1 VSVYLPKHFSIG
13 DEAFAVEM
21 VTENPFATLVS
32 AGVDPWIS
40 HVPLL
45 WDAEQGLLGH
55 LAKAN
60 QHCRALEAG
69 SSIAIFHGPHAYV
82 SPTWYQT
89 PGQVPTWNYAVVH
102 AHGQPKILGDEASL
116 DVLRRM
122 VAAFDPGYV
131 LDEDHLRRQS
141 AAIVAFAMPVHR
153 WDIKLK
159 MSQNKP
165 EADRLAVI
173 DALRRQGGPAEQAV
187 AAMMLDT
194 GNSVR

>member
-1 VSVYLPKHFSIG
+1 MSVYLPKHFSVE

-21 VTENPFATLVS
+21 VTAYPFATLVT
-32 AGVDPWIS
+32 AGAEPWIT

-45 WDAEQGLLGH
+45 WDADQGLLGH
-55 LAKAN
+55 VAKAN
-60 QHCRALEAG
+60 QHCRALETG
-69 SSIAIFHGPHAYV
+69 TTIAIFHGPHAYV

-102 AHGQPKILGDEASL
+102 AHGQPRLLGDEASL
-116 DVLRRM
+116 AVLRRM
-122 VAAFDPGYV
+122 VAAFDPDYV
-131 LDEDHLRRQS
+131 LDEDHLRRQA
-141 AAIVAFAMPVHR
+141 AAIVAFAMSIDR

-173 DALRRQGGPAEQAV
+173 DALRRHGGRAEQEV
-187 AAMMLDT
+187 AAIMLGT
-194 GNSVR
+194 NF

>member
-1 VSVYLPKHFSIG
+1 MSVYLPKHFAIE
-13 DEAFAVEM
+13 DESLAVEI
-21 VTENPFATLVS
+21 VTAYPFATLLT
-32 AGVDPWIS
+32 AAVDPWIT

-45 WDAEQGLLGH
+45 WDAELGLLGH
-55 LAKAN
+55 VAKAN
-60 QHCRALEAG
+60 PHCKALVDG
-69 SSIAIFHGPHAYV
+69 PSIAIFHGPHAYI

-102 AHGQPKILGDEASL
+102 AHGQARTLCEESALS
-116 DVLRRM
+116 VLRRM
-122 VAAFDPGYV
+122 VAAFDPDYL

-141 AAIVAFAMPVHR
+141 AAIVAFAMPIER

-173 DALRRQGGPAEQAV
+173 DALRRQGGRAEQEV
-187 AAMMLDT
+187 AAMMIGT
-194 GNSVR
+194 NS